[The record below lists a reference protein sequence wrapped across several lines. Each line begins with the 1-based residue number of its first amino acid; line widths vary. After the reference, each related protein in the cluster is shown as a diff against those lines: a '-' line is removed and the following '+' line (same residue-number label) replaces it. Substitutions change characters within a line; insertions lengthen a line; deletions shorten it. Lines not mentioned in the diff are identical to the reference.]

1 MLIVES
7 AYPIMPLDDNV
18 QEVGDP
24 PNMAV
29 DLVFA
34 YGNIIAS

>member
-1 MLIVES
+1 
-7 AYPIMPLDDNV
+7 MPLDDNV

-34 YGNIIAS
+34 WGNIIAS